1 MADSEIPSS
10 SSSPS
15 MAARESSW
23 REWSKRENGEN
34 GYKFGD
40 FSRGLLHQ
48 MKVGVRD
55 FKHKVSDTALTF
67 KENSENRTVEY
78 VQKLAAT
85 DEAVQDMAQ
94 SLDGTNASTVAERF
108 WKELCKAAHTD
119 HAEQMDETMTEE
131 SSGLLQ
137 VEVLSAGTDDRPL
150 LRSDKVRAEKPVV
163 LVSAGERRSKA
174 LKEGKAAK
182 FQVFEILGA
191 DLLIFTFDRASSK
204 FELGVEEKAFCGGCV
219 LPLCAI
225 LQPEHNS
232 GLGVALESSLRQNS
246 FGVTLQLQLL
256 PLPLLRTR
264 RKLQRGDLS
273 GVKMPQEKLGHVI
286 LKLSLHLKESPASL
300 YFHPRVLDV
309 DCAESKGHVS
319 DPFSV
324 IRAVGMALVR
334 VQSAL
339 KLDLWKA
346 AIDEMR
352 ENVLMSPIL
361 ILWWTF
367 AMLRAPLWTWPFL
380 LNFFLGLFAWTL
392 RQCHE
397 QRTWR
402 RLYIDEDGQKEDPPD
417 VVKEAVKASLKMMQ
431 LTENLNKAAAQIEK
445 LRFVLNLEDRCLS
458 SICLMLSLVFCL
470 PLCLASLVAQWI
482 CSSGLW
488 RYLLWIPGSILFLPK
503 AMRLVIF
510 QELQRAQDLKQQLL
524 GDELGR
530 RMAGFWQ
537 RIPDETEASHLY
549 LFKHYVFHSR
559 Q

>member
-1 MADSEIPSS
+1 MP
-10 SSSPS
+10 
-15 MAARESSW
+15 R
-23 REWSKRENGEN
+23 
-34 GYKFGD
+34 
-40 FSRGLLHQ
+40 
-48 MKVGVRD
+48 
-55 FKHKVSDTALTF
+55 
-67 KENSENRTVEY
+67 
-78 VQKLAAT
+78 
-85 DEAVQDMAQ
+85 
-94 SLDGTNASTVAERF
+94 
-108 WKELCKAAHTD
+108 C
-119 HAEQMDETMTEE
+119 
-131 SSGLLQ
+131 
-137 VEVLSAGTDDRPL
+137 
-150 LRSDKVRAEKPVV
+150 
-163 LVSAGERRSKA
+163 
-174 LKEGKAAK
+174 
-182 FQVFEILGA
+182 
-191 DLLIFTFDRASSK
+191 
-204 FELGVEEKAFCGGCV
+204 
-219 LPLCAI
+219 
-225 LQPEHNS
+225 
-232 GLGVALESSLRQNS
+232 S

-273 GVKMPQEKLGHVI
+273 GVKMPQESGRVVLDPSNSLEEKLGHVI
-286 LKLSLHLKESPASL
+286 LKLSLQL
-300 YFHPRVLDV
+300 
-309 DCAESKGHVS
+309 GHVS

-537 RIPDETEASHLY
+537 RIPDETEARGALDPRD
-549 LFKHYVFHSR
+549 LAVARGDRKR
-559 Q
+559 